1 MSIIYSQK
9 NNKGIHFFVNL
20 PLDFRV
26 RVANH
31 LEIFCLFLFDMSI
44 LKAFDF
50 SSSRVNYGWMTIRLF
65 FYLKS
70 RVYVYARF
78 QKSFFF
84 KKD

>member
-65 FYLKS
+65 FYLYKIKGLCLCTFS
-70 RVYVYARF
+70 KVI
-78 QKSFFF
+78 FF
-84 KKD
+84 